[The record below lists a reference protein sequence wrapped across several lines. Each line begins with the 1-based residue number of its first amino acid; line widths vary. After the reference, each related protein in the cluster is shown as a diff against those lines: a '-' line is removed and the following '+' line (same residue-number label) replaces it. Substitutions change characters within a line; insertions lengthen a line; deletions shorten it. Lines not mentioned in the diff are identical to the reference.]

1 MNTPAS
7 ATAPKPAEGAAAS
20 RNTPPILSLRLVL
33 LLAAMFGALS
43 SFYLLVSVVPL
54 YLADSGG
61 GAVGAGLAT
70 GVMMLATVLVEL
82 VVPRML
88 VRLGYR
94 AVMGLGLLLLGAPAV
109 VLTVSS
115 ASPLVLGVCLL
126 RGAGLGIVVVVG
138 GALAAELAP
147 PARRGE
153 VLAIYGVIGNLPA
166 IVALPAGVWFSE
178 QVGFA
183 PVFVAGAVV
192 ALLPLA
198 AVVGLPAAR
207 VGAQAGTRSVLGAL
221 RDGGLARPAVVFTA
235 VTFAAGVFA
244 TFLPLAVP
252 GGAREVA
259 AVALAVH
266 VATMMVARFAAG
278 RFADRHGSGPLLVPA
293 VLASAAGAALLVAGG
308 PLATVAGM
316 ALFGAGFG
324 AAQNVTMALMMER
337 VDPVAYGRTSALWNL
352 AYDAGFGIGAVGFGL
367 VVGPVGYAA
376 GFAVVAAV
384 LLGALVPARRD
395 RKGHP

>member
-1 MNTPAS
+1 MTTTTTVQPA
-7 ATAPKPAEGAAAS
+7 PPMLS
-20 RNTPPILSLRLVL
+20 RQLVL
-33 LLAAMFGALS
+33 LLVTMFGALS
-43 SFYLLVSVVPL
+43 GFYLLVSVVPV

-82 VVPRML
+82 VVPRLL

-94 AVMGLGLLLLGAPAV
+94 VVMGLGLLLLGAPAAG
-109 VLTVSS
+109 LALSS
-115 ASPLVLGVCLL
+115 ASPLVLAVCLL

-153 VLAIYGVIGNLPA
+153 VLAIYGVVGNLPA

-192 ALLPLA
+192 ALLPLV
-198 AVVGLPAAR
+198 AVVGLPAVRA
-207 VGAQAGTRSVLGAL
+207 GGGAGTGSVLGSL
-221 RDGGLARPAVVFTA
+221 RVPGLARPAVVFTA

-252 GGAREVA
+252 AGARGVA
-259 AVALAVH
+259 AVALAVQT
-266 VATMMVARFAAG
+266 ATMLIARFAAG

-293 VLASAAGAALLVAGG
+293 VVASAAGAGLLVLDG
-308 PLATVAGM
+308 PLATIAGM

-324 AAQNVTMALMMER
+324 VAQNVTLALMMER

-352 AYDAGFGIGAVGFGL
+352 AYDAGFGLGAVGFGL
-367 VVGPVGYAA
+367 VVGPVGYAI
-376 GFAVVAAV
+376 GFAVTAAV
-384 LLGALVPARRD
+384 LLAALGPAVLD
-395 RKGHP
+395 RKDNP

>member
-1 MNTPAS
+1 VNSTTTS
-7 ATAPKPAEGAAAS
+7 QQAPPMLS
-20 RNTPPILSLRLVL
+20 RQMVL
-33 LLAAMFGALS
+33 LLVAMFGALS
-43 SFYLLVSVVPL
+43 GFYLLVSVVPV

-82 VVPRML
+82 VVPRLL

-94 AVMGLGLLLLGAPAV
+94 VVMGLGLLLLGAPAAA
-109 VLTVSS
+109 LALSS
-115 ASPLVLGVCLL
+115 ASPLVLAVCLL

-147 PARRGE
+147 PARRGQA
-153 VLAIYGVIGNLPA
+153 LAIYGVVGNLPA

-192 ALLPLA
+192 ALLPLV
-198 AVVGLPAAR
+198 AVVGLPAVRAGR
-207 VGAQAGTRSVLGAL
+207 EAGTGSVLGSL
-221 RDGGLARPAVVFTA
+221 RIRGLARPAAVFTA
-235 VTFAAGVFA
+235 VTFAAGVFT

-252 GGAREVA
+252 AGAREVA
-259 AVALAVH
+259 AVALAGQT
-266 VATMMVARFAAG
+266 ATMLVARFAAG

-293 VLASAAGAALLVAGG
+293 VSASAAGAGLLVLDG
-308 PLATVAGM
+308 PLATIAGM

-324 AAQNVTMALMMER
+324 AAQNVTLALMMER
-337 VDPVAYGRTSALWNL
+337 VNPVAYGRTSALWNL
-352 AYDAGFGIGAVGFGL
+352 AYDAGFGLGAVGFGL
-367 VVGPVGYAA
+367 VAGPVGYAV
-376 GFAVVAAV
+376 GFAVTAAV
-384 LLGALVPARRD
+384 LLAALGPALLD
-395 RKGHP
+395 RKDNP